1 MNTNR
6 FFQLSLLAPALLLI
20 VSCGSK
26 QFTQGKYDDINEDR
40 LLDDQFNESDMRK
53 ISETMVESLS
63 QSRVISSVR
72 KPPVVLVTL
81 VKNKT
86 AEHIDMKSMTDKIRT
101 ALIKS
106 GKFRFT
112 EKEVREELAGE
123 VEYQEESGYVD
134 ATTARKKGKQIG
146 ADYFLTGEITTRIQ
160 EVGKKKYIYYKANFN
175 LVNIDTGIID
185 WSDEK
190 ELRKFY
196 QKRSVGM

>member
-1 MNTNR
+1 MKIYR
-6 FFQLSLLAPALLLI
+6 MLRIVFVFLGLI
-20 VSCGSK
+20 GLTSCGSK
-26 QFTQGKYDDINEDR
+26 QFTQGKYDDINEER
-40 LLDDQFNESDMRK
+40 LLDDQFNESDMRR
-53 ISETMVESLS
+53 IAETMVQSLS
-63 QSRVISSVR
+63 ESRVVSSVR
-72 KPPVVLVTL
+72 RPPVVLVTL

-101 ALIKS
+101 SLIKS

-112 EKEVREELAGE
+112 EKEAREEIAGE
-123 VEYQEESGYVD
+123 LDYQGESGYVD

-146 ADYFLTGEITTRIQ
+146 AEYFLTGEITSRTQ

>member
-1 MNTNR
+1 MRNR
-6 FFQLSLLAPALLLI
+6 LMLSILALPILLI
-20 VSCGSK
+20 LASCGSK
-26 QFTQGKYDDINEDR
+26 QFTQGKYDDLSEER
-40 LLDDQFNESDMRK
+40 LLDDQFNESDMKR
-53 ISETMVESLS
+53 IADTMVDSLS
-63 QSRVISSVR
+63 SSKLLGGVR
-72 KPPVVLVTL
+72 RPPVVLVTMM
-81 VKNKT
+81 KNKT

-112 EKEVREELAGE
+112 EKEAREEMAGE

-134 ATTARKKGKQIG
+134 ATTARKKGKQVG
-146 ADYFLTGEITTRIQ
+146 AEYFLTGEITSRTQ

-190 ELRKFY
+190 ELRKYY
-196 QKRSVGM
+196 QKRSVGL

>member
-1 MNTNR
+1 MKR
-6 FFQLSLLAPALLLI
+6 SHFLKLILGVPALMLL

-26 QFTQGKYDDINEDR
+26 QFTQGKYDDINEER
-40 LLDDQFNESDMRK
+40 LLDDQFNESDMRR
-53 ISETMVESLS
+53 IADTMVESLS

-72 KPPVVLVTL
+72 QPPVVLVTL